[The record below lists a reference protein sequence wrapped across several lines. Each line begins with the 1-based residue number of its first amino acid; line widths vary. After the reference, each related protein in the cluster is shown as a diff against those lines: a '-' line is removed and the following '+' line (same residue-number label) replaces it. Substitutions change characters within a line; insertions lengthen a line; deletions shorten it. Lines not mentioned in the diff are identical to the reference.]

1 MNPLACTK
9 CARCLLMALAAMI
22 GTLLIAGCGS
32 GGGII
37 RSLGG
42 GFSRAS
48 LNGQYVIVQ
57 TGIGINQAL
66 TSNDPFSETIVF
78 TADGNGKLTVTVDD
92 FDQDGSLL
100 NPTLPVTGTYTVSSD
115 GTGSLTINFS
125 TPSNFAI
132 TMIDDSHFY
141 IIEQDVFATASGFGE
156 KQDTTAFTAAPSG
169 TFIFKA
175 HDLNASSRVAG
186 FTITSGAIN
195 GTEDVLTFA
204 LLSLNMPIGSSVAM
218 TAPNSTTGRG
228 TFTLNDGTSFGYYVV
243 NASKFHIMSSSGALE
258 IGQAEAQIAPAGGFS
273 AATLA
278 AGTSYVF
285 GSSGDTNLNA
295 LGIHSAGVFTTDG
308 NGNIEPG
315 SSSVPGAVDFVQDA
329 TVNSNLA
336 VAAGSTYTL
345 ASNGHG
351 TTNLV
356 LTGGTIIE
364 QHFWMVNGTS
374 AYFLALHSNSA
385 GTIEDGTFSQQTGGP
400 FTALTSPAA
409 FVMDGFDVAFKD
421 RVGLFKPTATSFNWN
436 QAANSF
442 DPTVFDG
449 GLPTATA
456 TNGTYQV
463 SSNGRVTVT
472 VNNVDNSIVFYLSSP
487 NTGFMVQEDADI
499 GGSFAQQASQ

>member
-1 MNPLACTK
+1 MNSLASSK
-9 CARCLLMALAAMI
+9 CARRLLMALAAI
-22 GTLLIAGCGS
+22 SGIFITAGCGS
-32 GGGII
+32 SGSIQ
-37 RSLGG
+37 SLGG
-42 GFSRAS
+42 GFSNSS
-48 LNGQYVIVQ
+48 LNGQYVISQ

-78 TADGNGKLTVTVDD
+78 TSDGGGHLTIPVDD
-92 FDQDGSLL
+92 FNQDGTPYGLTSSL
-100 NPTLPVTGTYTVSSD
+100 TGTYSIASD
-115 GTGSLTINFS
+115 GTGSLLFNG
-125 TPSNFAI
+125 SNYAI

-141 IIEQDVFATASGFGE
+141 VIEQDTFATASGFGE

-169 TFIFKA
+169 TFVFKA
-175 HDLNASSRVAG
+175 HNLQASSRVG
-186 FTITSGAIN
+186 GITITSGAIS
-195 GTEDVLTFA
+195 GTEDILTFA
-204 LLSLNMPIGSSVAM
+204 LLSSNIPIETSVAM

-228 TFTLNDGTSFGYYVV
+228 TFTLSDGTSFGYYVV

-258 IGQAEAQIAPAGGFS
+258 IGQAEAQTAPAGGFS

-278 AGTSYVF
+278 ANTSYVF
-285 GSSGDTNLNA
+285 GSSGDTTVSGTA
-295 LGIHSAGVFTTDG
+295 GIHSAGVFTTDG
-308 NGNIEPG
+308 NGNIEAG
-315 SSSVPGAVDFVQDA
+315 SSSVPGAVDYVQDA

-364 QHFWMVNGTS
+364 QVFWMVNGTS
-374 AYFLALHSNSA
+374 AYFLALHTTSA

-409 FVMDGFDVAFKD
+409 FVMDGFDVAYKD
-421 RVGLFKPTATSFNWN
+421 RVGAFKPTATSFNWN

-442 DPTVFDG
+442 DPTVSNG
-449 GLPTATA
+449 GLPSAIG

-463 SSNGRVTVT
+463 SSNGRATVT
-472 VNNVDNSIVFYLSSP
+472 VNNVDNAIVFYLSSA
-487 NTGFMVQEDADI
+487 NSGFMVQEDADI
-499 GGSFAQQASQ
+499 GGAFSQQASQ